1 MTCSARKIMGNKR
14 TIEEMEIYE
23 NEDGDEGEIEKQN
36 ALNYT

>member
-1 MTCSARKIMGNKR
+1 MGNKR

-36 ALNYT
+36 ALNYM